1 MTFSPRTLRL
11 KIQQT
16 LRLERAFR
24 LVWQSGPGWTLASI
38 VLLVVQGLLPLL
50 SIYLTKLV
58 VDAVT
63 TGLASPD
70 KGAAFRQ
77 ALLLIALAGLLT
89 LVTALCSSIAE
100 LVRTMQAQVVTDHM
114 QGILH
119 AKAIKVDL
127 ESYENAQ
134 YYDALQRARQ
144 EAPFRPTR
152 IVNGL
157 AEFGQN
163 GVSLLAMVGLLFS
176 FHWGIPG
183 ILFIAAIPAV
193 FVRLRYADKMYHWQR
208 QRTSIERQAWYFS
221 SMLTGDRYAK
231 EIRLFDLGTL
241 FMRRYRHLR
250 QRLRQEILTIATS
263 RSIANL
269 GAEAIAG
276 LVVFGAYALI
286 VYQTIQGILT
296 IGDLVLYHQA
306 LKRGQSALQGMF
318 SSLANL
324 YENNLFLSNLYEF
337 LDLEP
342 KVVEP
347 LHPQPVPRP
356 MRTGIAFDHVSFQ
369 YPSSTRK
376 ALEDITLT
384 IRPGETV
391 ALVGENGSG
400 KTTLIKLLCRL
411 YDPSTGSITFD
422 GIDLRQFE
430 TAALRREISVIF
442 QDYAK
447 YHLTAQENIWLG
459 NIDLPP
465 GHKRIA
471 TAALS
476 AGADEVITKLPQGY
490 ETILGKWFETG
501 EELSIGQWQKVA
513 LARAFLRDAQII
525 ILDEPTSALDAK
537 AEAEV
542 FERFRQLVLGRTAIL
557 ISHRLSTVKMADCVY
572 VLENGKIV
580 ESGNHDEL
588 IQRGGTYARL
598 FETQA
603 QHYR

>member
-1 MTFSPRTLRL
+1 MTSSPPTLRI
-11 KIQQT
+11 KIQQA
-16 LRLERAFR
+16 LRFKRAFR
-24 LVWQSGPGWTLASI
+24 LVWQSGPGWTLASVVI
-38 VLLVVQGLLPLL
+38 LVVQGLLPLL
-50 SIYLTKLV
+50 SLYLTKLV
-58 VDAVT
+58 VDAVSI
-63 TGLASPD
+63 GLTSTD
-70 KGAAFRQ
+70 KEAALRQ
-77 ALLLIALAGLLT
+77 TLLLIALAGLLT
-89 LVTALCSSIAE
+89 LVTAVCSSIAE
-100 LVRTMQAQVVTDHM
+100 LVSTMQALVVTDHM

-157 AEFGQN
+157 VEFGQN

-176 FHWGIPG
+176 LHWGIPG
-183 ILFIAAIPAV
+183 ILFIAAIPAIL
-193 FVRLRYADKMYHWQR
+193 VRLRYADKMYHWQR
-208 QRTSIERQAWYFS
+208 QRTSLERQARYFS
-221 SMLTGDRYAK
+221 LMLTGDSYAK
-231 EIRLFDLGTL
+231 EIRLFNLGTL

-250 QRLRQEILTIATS
+250 QQLRREILTIATS

-269 GAEAIAG
+269 AAEAVAG
-276 LVVFGAYALI
+276 LVVFAAYALI
-286 VYQTIQGILT
+286 IYQTIQGILT

-306 LKRGQSALQGMF
+306 LKRGQSSLQGMF
-318 SSLANL
+318 SSLAKL
-324 YENNLFLSNLYEF
+324 YENNLFLSNVYEF

-342 KVVEP
+342 KVIEP
-347 LHPQPVPRP
+347 LHPQPVKRP
-356 MRTGIAFDHVSFQ
+356 MQIGIAFDHVSFQ

-376 ALEDITLT
+376 ALEDISLT
-384 IRPGETV
+384 IRPGEIV

-411 YDPSTGSITFD
+411 YDPTTGSITFD
-422 GIDLRQFE
+422 GIDLRSFE
-430 TAALRREISVIF
+430 TGALRREISVVF

-459 NIDLPP
+459 NIDLPL
-465 GHKRIA
+465 GDNRI
-471 TAALS
+471 TMAAQS

-525 ILDEPTSALDAK
+525 
-537 AEAEV
+537 
-542 FERFRQLVLGRTAIL
+542 
-557 ISHRLSTVKMADCVY
+557 ST
-572 VLENGKIV
+572 L
-580 ESGNHDEL
+580 
-588 IQRGGTYARL
+588 R
-598 FETQA
+598 
-603 QHYR
+603 